1 MVLMKEMI
9 DEYPKL
15 HVWLPARATT
25 KYSMFM
31 SGLLLSAL
39 SLWQRLHLSIT
50 HTNSILTGLN
60 SVRPHTIS

>member
-39 SLWQRLHLSIT
+39 PLWH
-50 HTNSILTGLN
+50 
-60 SVRPHTIS
+60 